1 MKKLYSWALFGIS
14 SILLQISS
22 INAEQSSLQRQND
35 FKSETYFLEHC
46 DGNKGIATV
55 IEGDANPTT
64 NSRFVLSEICVDLG
78 GRSFTYGT
86 KIDELLLTH
95 GDSKSASYGAGDFSK
110 PDQLSLNVQC
120 KVEVCEDRTGQGN
133 FIGFSGQ
140 VIKPKFTYGKVGMLP
155 IQHFHGYVGK
165 AREPNIDVVDGVYD
179 VVMGM
184 TPFPD
189 AKFRE
194 STDFMVGFVVIAVG
208 ELQVS
213 NGKLSFTPDLTMFE
227 QQGDMLLSIDL
238 QDLVNAN
245 VQGTSTNP
253 RIEGLQDNSWKTL
266 NASVT
271 GLLGAFS
278 EDNFAVMGTGL
289 IQIHT
294 VGGALA
300 TGQTNF
306 YLEAVRTE

>member
-1 MKKLYSWALFGIS
+1 MKKIYSWALFGIS

-22 INAEQSSLQRQND
+22 INAEQSILQRQND
-35 FKSETYFLEHC
+35 FKSETYFLESC

-55 IEGDANPTT
+55 NERGPKEIN
-64 NSRFVLSEICVDLG
+64 FVLTEICVDLN
-78 GRSFTYGT
+78 GRSFTYGS
-86 KIDELLLTH
+86 KIDELILTH
-95 GDSKSASYGAGDFSK
+95 GDSKSASYDAGDFTT
-110 PDQLSLNVQC
+110 PDHLSLNVQC
-120 KVEVCEDRTGQGN
+120 KVEVCEDKTGKGD

-140 VIKPKFTYGKVGMLP
+140 VIKPSFTYGERTILP
-155 IQHFHGYVGK
+155 IQFLHGYVGK
-165 AREPNIDVVDGVYD
+165 TREPNIDAVDGVYE

-184 TPFPD
+184 TPYPYS
-189 AKFRE
+189 KYLE
-194 STDFMVGFVVIAVG
+194 TTDFMVGFVVIAVG

-213 NGKLSFTPDLTMFE
+213 DGKLSFTPDLTMFE
-227 QQGDMLLSIDL
+227 QQGNMLLSIDL

-278 EDNFAVMGTGL
+278 EDNFALMGTGL
-289 IQIHT
+289 IEIDT
-294 VGGALA
+294 VGGSLA